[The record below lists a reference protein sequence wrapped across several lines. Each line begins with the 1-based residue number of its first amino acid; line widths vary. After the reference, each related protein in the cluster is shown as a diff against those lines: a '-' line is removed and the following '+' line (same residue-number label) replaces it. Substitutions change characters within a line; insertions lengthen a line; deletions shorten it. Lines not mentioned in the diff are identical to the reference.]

1 MDKNTIYG
9 FIAIAAILFGF
20 TWYQSK
26 QAQEVAEAMAIE
38 QAYQDS
44 IANVQKQAE
53 LAEMAK
59 ADSLK
64 KEAGIEDAE
73 ILKYPLRVYQDTLL
87 EASRLAEAELIVL
100 SNDKMEVTLNT
111 KGAQPY
117 SVKLSDYCNYDSTAT
132 YIFHGDKASFGASV
146 YAGEYIN
153 TSDFV
158 FEVVEKTAQSAVLR
172 LPFTGGG
179 YIEQVYTL
187 ADGSYDLQSKL
198 AFVGMDNV
206 IPRNVTSIDFDYNV
220 TIPRMEKG
228 YQNEMRYSKTN
239 VYYPGEKKPVEI
251 GRGRSASKKID
262 GKSEWFAFQQ
272 QFFSIIVTPEV
283 PFTNGDMGV
292 EFLKEEDPSHDLMVC
307 NAKMRADFKVS
318 EKVEF
323 PVRYYFGPN
332 HYKTLKAYDKKYEKI
347 IPLGGWLVGWFTK
360 YVIIP
365 LFDLLHNWI
374 SNFGLIILLM
384 TIFIKIVVLPFSYKS
399 YSSSAKMQAIKPEID
414 KLNEKYPNQDD
425 AMKKQQAQMDLY
437 RRAGINPMGG
447 CLPMLIQFPILWAMF
462 RFFPA
467 SIELRQ
473 QSFLWAD
480 DLSGYDSILDF
491 GFRIPLLGDHLSLFA
506 LLMAV
511 SMFFYSRMT
520 MTQMSGNDPNAQS
533 MRFMSL
539 WMMPIMMFFI
549 CNNLSAGLS
558 YYYLLSNIITMI
570 ETFIIKKFFVDG
582 DAIRARLKATEG
594 KKAPKSKWQQR
605 LEEAQRM
612 QEQMRKQQKR

>member
-1 MDKNTIYG
+1 MDKNTVFG

-26 QAQEVAEAMAIE
+26 QQAKVNEAMAVEQARQDSIENVRKEASLAAMAKADTSLAEVAEA
-38 QAYQDS
+38 
-44 IANVQKQAE
+44 
-53 LAEMAK
+53 LA
-59 ADSLK
+59 
-64 KEAGIEDAE
+64 GTQ
-73 ILKYPLRVYQDTLL
+73 RVYQDSLL
-87 EASRLAEAELIVL
+87 ESSRLAVAEYIVL
-100 SNDKMEVTLNT
+100 SNDVMEVALST

-117 SVKLSDYCNYDSTAT
+117 SVKLTKYCNYDSTAT
-132 YIFHGDKASFGASV
+132 YLFNPGQARFGASV

-153 TSDFV
+153 TADFV
-158 FEVVEKTAQSAVLR
+158 FGIVEKTDKSATFR
-172 LPFTGGG
+172 LPFSGGG
-179 YIEQVYTL
+179 YIEQTYSL
-187 ADGSYDLQSKL
+187 KDGSYDLGSAL
-198 AFVGMDNV
+198 SFVGMDKL
-206 IPRNVTSIDFDYNV
+206 IPKNVTTIDFDYNV

-228 YQNEMRYSKTN
+228 YQNEMRYSKTD
-239 VYYPGEKKPVEI
+239 VYYPGEKKPAEI
-251 GRGRSASKKID
+251 GRGKSASKKID
-262 GKSEWFAFQQ
+262 GRSEWFAFQQ
-272 QFFSIIVTPEV
+272 QFFSMIVTPEMGFV
-283 PFTNGDMGV
+283 NGEIGV
-292 EFLKEEDPSHDLMVC
+292 EFVKEDDPSHNLMVC
-307 NAKMRADFKVS
+307 NAQMRADFKS
-318 EKVEF
+318 SDKVVF
-323 PVRYYFGPN
+323 PIRYYFGPN
-332 HYKTLKAYDKKYEKI
+332 HYKTLKAYNNKYEKI

-365 LFDLLHNWI
+365 LFDFLHNWI
-374 SNFGLIILLM
+374 SNFGIIILLM
-384 TIFIKIVVLPFSYKS
+384 TIFIKTVVLPLSYKS

-414 KLNEKYPNQDD
+414 KLNEKYPDQND

-520 MTQMSGNDPNAQS
+520 TTQMSGNDPNAQS
-533 MRFMSL
+533 MRFMTL

-570 ETFIIKKFFVDG
+570 ETFVIKKFFVDA

-594 KKAPKSKWQQR
+594 KKAPKSKWQLR